1 MRGTSG
7 ECGMATSGSK
17 TLTVVS
23 WMRNPCTPRG
33 PRGEKRPADVIGAAV
48 LVGRIATG
56 DRVEQPESIDD
67 GERSLPR
74 RNPKLIVASVR
85 TAEARRA
92 VNNQHV
98 LIARLKV
105 GGMQHLRLNKTLRRT
120 SAYLGTLKPTNKN
133 LEKSAESKKPVRK
146 SPRFQIEALPG
157 VWR

>member
-1 MRGTSG
+1 
-7 ECGMATSGSK
+7 
-17 TLTVVS
+17 
-23 WMRNPCTPRG
+23 MRNPCTPRG

-105 GGMQHLRLNKTLRRT
+105 GGHAT
-120 SAYLGTLKPTNKN
+120 SEAEQN
-133 LEKSAESKKPVRK
+133 LETHLSILRHLEAHEQKLRKERRVKKTSTKKPEI
-146 SPRFQIEALPG
+146 SN
-157 VWR
+157 